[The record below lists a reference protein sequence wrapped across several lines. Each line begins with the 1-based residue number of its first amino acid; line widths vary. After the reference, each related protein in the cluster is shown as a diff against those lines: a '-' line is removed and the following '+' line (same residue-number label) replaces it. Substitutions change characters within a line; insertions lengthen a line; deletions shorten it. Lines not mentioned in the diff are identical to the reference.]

1 MLLSYNCSQDR
12 KILAREVFISL
23 ILEICTNFAG
33 EALLILGL
41 KDSVL
46 RPALSGAGGQTQTS
60 GSVCVAMP
68 TALRIYAP
76 RSDPGQLFG
85 GRREAQVVFCSPVR
99 RRRSYIFSTEVST
112 SMLNTFFFF

>member
-23 ILEICTNFAG
+23 LLEICMNFAG

-46 RPALSGAGGQTQTS
+46 RPALSGAGGTDPDKRQRLRRDADGAEDLRTAQRPWPTRRRQERNT
-60 GSVCVAMP
+60 GSFLLAG
-68 TALRIYAP
+68 
-76 RSDPGQLFG
+76 SPGQKLHF
-85 GRREAQVVFCSPVR
+85 
-99 RRRSYIFSTEVST
+99 
-112 SMLNTFFFF
+112 LN